1 MRQKGSGVHV
11 PSCPIMHAFTRS
23 PANRQAALEN
33 NTAYTLSLSLC
44 TSLPSIQGYRLHR
57 WKKKKEKK
65 KKKQRGKKK
74 KTTLC
79 VRTRVHM
86 YVPSPCPLPLHGQFK
101 SFISV
106 IKILA
111 LVKNMSWGHVQ
122 ACRDKNKHVTVS
134 VLLHSALFTRAP
146 LTLQILI
153 T

>member
-33 NTAYTLSLSLC
+33 NTAYTLSLSVHIFAKH
-44 TSLPSIQGYRLHR
+44 SRIQAPLLE
-57 WKKKKEKK
+57 KKKGKKEEETEREKK
-65 KKKQRGKKK
+65 KKKN
-74 KTTLC
+74 TLC
-79 VRTRVHM
+79 VRARVHM

-146 LTLQILI
+146 LTL
-153 T
+153 

>member
-23 PANRQAALEN
+23 PANKQAALEN
-33 NTAYTLSLSLC
+33 NTAYTLSLPMHIFAKHSR
-44 TSLPSIQGYRLHR
+44 IQAPPL
-57 WKKKKEKK
+57 
-65 KKKQRGKKK
+65 GKKK
-74 KTTLC
+74 KGKKEEETERKKKNTLC
-79 VRTRVHM
+79 VRARVHM

-134 VLLHSALFTRAP
+134 VLLHSALFTRVP